1 MPVVLA
7 DREVQAAWLNAEL
20 DGPAA
25 LSLCEPLPAG
35 RLHVAAANPR
45 MNRAGLED
53 EGPDL
58 LVAPADA

>member
-7 DREVQAAWLNAEL
+7 DADVQRAWLSGDV

-25 LSLCEPLPAG
+25 VSMCGPIDASRLS
-35 RLHVAAANPR
+35 VAPANPR
-45 MNRAGLED
+45 MNKSGLED

-58 LVAPADA
+58 LVAALDA